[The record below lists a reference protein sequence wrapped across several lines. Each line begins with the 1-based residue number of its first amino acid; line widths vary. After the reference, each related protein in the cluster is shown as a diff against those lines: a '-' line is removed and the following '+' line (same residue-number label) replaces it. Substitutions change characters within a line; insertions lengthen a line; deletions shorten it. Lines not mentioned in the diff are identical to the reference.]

1 MSPPQQRSP
10 RQLLAA
16 QETANA
22 LLALNAVYVYE
33 ERPFIY
39 TSGWASPVYV
49 DCRKLMSD
57 VSRRS
62 NLMDHAATLLSEQL
76 GDRIECVA
84 GAESAG
90 IPFACWIAE
99 RLQLPMI
106 YVRKKAMGWG
116 VHAQIEGDLAP
127 GARCL
132 LVDDLTTDGLSKV
145 GAALALRQAGAIVED
160 VFVMF
165 NYDIYPQ
172 SDAAYDEHGLNLHA
186 LATWKDVFSITKA
199 LSYFTDEHAK
209 EIKTFLGDPMGW
221 SVAHGGA
228 GRFPDNA
235 VNT

>member
-1 MSPPQQRSP
+1 MSPTQQRSP

-57 VSRRS
+57 ASRRS
-62 NLMDHAATLLSEQL
+62 NLMDHAATLLREQL
-76 GDRIECVA
+76 GDRIDCVA

-116 VHAQIEGDLAP
+116 VHAQIEGDLPP

-132 LVDDLTTDGLSKV
+132 FLSC
-145 GAALALRQAGAIVED
+145 
-160 VFVMF
+160 
-165 NYDIYPQ
+165 
-172 SDAAYDEHGLNLHA
+172 
-186 LATWKDVFSITKA
+186 SITIFIRKA
-199 LSYFTDEHAK
+199 MLPMMSMGSISMHWPHGKMCFLSLK
-209 EIKTFLGDPMGW
+209 
-221 SVAHGGA
+221 
-228 GRFPDNA
+228 R
-235 VNT
+235 

>member
-1 MSPPQQRSP
+1 MSPTQQRSP
-10 RQLLAA
+10 HQVLAA

-22 LLALNAVYVYE
+22 LLALNAVYVFE

-57 VSRRS
+57 ASRRS
-62 NLMDHAATLLSEQL
+62 NLMDHAATLLREQL
-76 GDRIECVA
+76 GDRINCVA

-106 YVRKKAMGWG
+106 YVRKKPMGWG
-116 VHAQIEGDLAP
+116 VHAQIEGDLPP

-145 GAALALRQAGAIVED
+145 GAALALRQAGAIVKD

-172 SDAAYDEHGLNLHA
+172 SDAAYHEHGLKLHA
-186 LATWKDVFSITKA
+186 LATWKDVFSLTKA
-199 LSYFTDEHAK
+199 LSYFTDEGAK
-209 EIKTFLGDPMGW
+209 EIKTFLDDPMGW

-228 GRFPDNA
+228 GRFPENV
-235 VNT
+235 VNK